1 MVSLKTGSARQVIA
15 SDRAAALLQAR
26 TLIVDNRRRRP
37 RYFDG
42 RFLTAGDL
50 TRDQTYF
57 LTRQADLCRAGGIGV
72 VQGLM
77 VQRLP
82 GVPDAIQVTAGQGV
96 TPTGELVVLNNDLTI
111 PLNNIVEIQRLDAAL
126 GLLPLP
132 RDPARLRSGLYIVAL
147 RPVEFSANPIA
158 SYPTSVTGPRTVQ
171 DGDIVEAVAITL
183 IPYPMQ
189 SEAEDLDRQRSQV
202 AWEIF
207 VQGATRGIRADAL
220 PLAMI
225 ALEGNIALW
234 VDPCL
239 VRREVGTEYD
249 DLLKLEATPRSLRE
263 AHFLQYSQ
271 QLDEILAQRG
281 PQNQR
286 FTATQYFRALPP
298 VGQMPTAAIDLVS
311 FTQAYFPAEVDV
323 ELAFVPS
330 DEIAALLDETLI
342 LPPIDLT
349 LSDQDLDSTSILV
362 LIPVH
367 RQRLQQLRGT
377 LDQLSRPL
385 CPPAPG
391 LTAKR
396 RPIDTLRTLPSLT
409 TLRLPILPTQPVAD
423 PQRLIDDQ
431 WRQALQGSDRL
442 WYVRRRNLPYREEE
456 AIATVRGQRNEFPA
470 EQHMI
475 EMLTTWGMEERF
487 YDDIMHFASWQ
498 AQGDIVAMLSSPK
511 FIQSRLLM
519 EGAFYEFEDKRRYLD
534 RLGRDADAVGQG
546 EQVRRLHPNE
556 ELGRD
561 GRLTRYS
568 VGQIAIRFG
577 DPYLGEGIQALERA
591 NPDLTQSLIVTR
603 LTQSMAIPQ
612 LDRLGRLMPAES
624 LPTFAQRLEALARL
638 TTPDI
643 PGRIKQLIE
652 DELKLIEEVSP

>member
-1 MVSLKTGSARQVIA
+1 MVSLETGSARQVIS
-15 SDRAAALLQAR
+15 SDRAAALLEVG

-57 LTRQADLCRAGGIGV
+57 LTRQADLCRAGGVGV

-77 VQRLP
+77 VQRLE
-82 GVPDAIQVTAGQGV
+82 GVPDSIQVTAGQGV
-96 TPTGELVVLNNDLTI
+96 TPTGELVVLNTDRII

-132 RDPARLRSGLYIVAL
+132 QDPALLRSGLYIVAL

-158 SYPTSVTGPRTVQ
+158 SYPTSITGPRTVQ

-207 VQGATRGIRADAL
+207 VQGAIRGIRADAL
-220 PLAMI
+220 PLAII
-225 ALEGNIALW
+225 ALEGNIVLW
-234 VDPCL
+234 VDPYL

-271 QLDEILAQRG
+271 QFDEILKQRG
-281 PQNQR
+281 PQRQR
-286 FTATQYFRALPP
+286 FTATQYFQALPP
-298 VGQMPTAAIDLVS
+298 VGQMPTAAIDPNTFS
-311 FTQAYFPAEVDV
+311 QSYFPAEVDI

-385 CPPAPG
+385 RPPAPG
-391 LTAKR
+391 LAAKR

-409 TLRLPILPTQPVAD
+409 TLRLPILPTQLAAD
-423 PQRLIDDQ
+423 PQKLIDDQ

-442 WYVRRRNLPYREEE
+442 WYVRRRNLPYRQD
-456 AIATVRGQRNEFPA
+456 AGVVNTQGLKNEFPTNIAMFKKMA
-470 EQHMI
+470 EWNL
-475 EMLTTWGMEERF
+475 EKRF
-487 YDDIMHFASWQ
+487 YQLVHWGSWQ
-498 AQGDIVAMLSSPK
+498 FNGELVDLLASPK
-511 FIQSRLLM
+511 FAISKLLM
-519 EGAFYEFEDKRRYLD
+519 EAVLYELEVRHNELAALSRQP
-534 RLGRDADAVGQG
+534 DAALQ
-546 EQVRRLHPNE
+546 QQLHPNE
-556 ELGRD
+556 QLLAGEAG
-561 GRLTRYS
+561 GPRLTRFNARQVS
-568 VGQIAIRFG
+568 EKFG
-577 DPYLGEGIQALERA
+577 DPYLGEGIHALERA
-591 NPDLTQSLIVTR
+591 NPDLTQPLIVMR
-603 LTQSMAIPQ
+603 LTQSRSVPQ

-643 PGRIKQLIE
+643 PGGIKQLID
-652 DELKLIEEVSP
+652 DELKRIEEVSP